1 MAIAPLLLQVVKKD
15 HRAETLSA
23 TPVNY
28 VDPRWDGNLAEHC
41 IESNLEFALMHLA
54 IGHKIAHYGLV
65 LGDRAAASV
74 IRVSLT
80 VKIFPRI
87 RAIVLLRDELPCE
100 SYYFTETDIRL
111 FLDGRFESFYHVPI
125 FQLLFPR
132 TDSFCC
138 ERDWRQHTPW
148 SYWHSSTHRDVRR
161 CCTHR
166 HPCWRCIHRVPSAP
180 CPCCPWS

>member
-1 MAIAPLLLQVVKKD
+1 MAIASLLLQVVKKD

-28 VDPRWDGNLAEHC
+28 VDPRRDGNLAEHC

-65 LGDRAAASV
+65 LGNRAAASV

-80 VKIFPRI
+80 VKISPRI
-87 RAIVLLRDELPCE
+87 RTIVLLRDELSCE
-100 SYYFTETDIRL
+100 SYYVTEPDVRL
-111 FLDGRFESFYHVPI
+111 CQDGRSESVYHVPI
-125 FQLLFPR
+125 FLLLFLR
-132 TDSFCC
+132 TDSSYYA
-138 ERDWRQHTPW
+138 RDLRQHSPL